1 MNQNNFPANEV
12 KIQGIF
18 DLKQITPTFQKQ
30 ILLIRAKDTRDQQ
43 WKNAELEIYIK
54 PDLLTQNQINSG
66 DTIIVD
72 GWIAFNFSP
81 NGTSF
86 PRVVATNV
94 VKVQSAQQ
102 NQANQSN
109 QQSQFNHPQQ
119 VAPQAQTQ
127 SPSANVGIPE
137 VPQMPSAF

>member
-1 MNQNNFPANEV
+1 MNQNNFPVNEV

-18 DLKQITPTFQKQ
+18 DLKQITLTFQKQ
-30 ILLIRAKDTRDQQ
+30 ILLIKAKDTRDQQ

-54 PDLLTQNQINSG
+54 PDLITQNQINTG
-66 DTIIVD
+66 DTIIVE

-81 NGTSF
+81 SGMSF

-94 VKVQSAQQ
+94 IKVQSAQQ
-102 NQANQSN
+102 NQAS
-109 QQSQFNHPQQ
+109 QQTQFNQPQQ
-119 VAPQAQTQ
+119 VVPQPQMQPQ
-127 SPSANVGIPE
+127 SNSQINTGIPE